1 MHSNMYL
8 DPRFFIEFNHPCA
21 IRKKAI
27 YLRIASY
34 PGRHLGGGEK
44 EKNAGY
50 MLLAH
55 ALN

>member
-34 PGRHLGGGEK
+34 PGRRLGGGEK
-44 EKNAGY
+44 ENNT
-50 MLLAH
+50 LLAQ